1 MTITN
6 LSSDAGLP
14 SVDDCH
20 LVEIRTVR
28 DDRGAIAIVEGGMDI
43 PFEIAR
49 VYLTFDIPSDATRA
63 GHAHR
68 ALRQLYIPASGAFDV
83 DLDDGR
89 QQRRVTLSR
98 PSVGLLLVPGIWR
111 EIRNFSANAS
121 LLVLASAHYDEA
133 DYVRDHDEFLARA
146 ARGEFARGAAG

>member
-6 LSSDAGLP
+6 LPFEARLP

-20 LVEIRTVR
+20 LVEIRTIR
-28 DDRGAIAIVEGGMDI
+28 DDRGAIAIVEGGVDI

-49 VYLTFDIPSDATRA
+49 VYLTFDIPTFATRA
-63 GHAHR
+63 GHAHL
-68 ALRQLYIPASGAFDV
+68 ALRQLYIPTSGAFDV

-89 QQRRVTLSR
+89 QQRRVTLSQ

-133 DYVRDHDEFLARA
+133 DYVRDHDAFLARA
-146 ARGEFARGAAG
+146 AAGDFGQESSR